1 MSDDS
6 TMLPPPPRL
15 PRLRPVPPPPPTPKP
30 QPDQHA
36 VADAIAG
43 LTARVGALET
53 KMGVLFK
60 RSVITVVC
68 ADVLLGALKLGAE
81 LLTK

>member
-6 TMLPPPPRL
+6 IMLPPPPRL
-15 PRLRPVPPPPPTPKP
+15 PRLRPVPPPPSGKP
-30 QPDQHA
+30 QPDQYA
-36 VADAIAG
+36 VAEAITG
-43 LTARVGALET
+43 LTARVGALES
-53 KMGVLFK
+53 KMSVLFK